1 MQRQRM
7 EQAGAR
13 GTRLGGGVH
22 AGKLHEAGAL
32 EVLAGQVAALAH
44 AVDRRARGEER
55 GQVVQRGG
63 VGEGRRVHAALVD
76 LSASR
81 VAGGS
86 EGILGPDTLPFAGV
100 AAPAPRPWQARTN
113 CECQQLTWRATTS
126 GDAIGTARRTRRP
139 SSVTTSVPDP
149 RSASATCSARH
160 SLSHAP

>member
-1 MQRQRM
+1 MQRQRI

-13 GTRLGGGVH
+13 ARLGGGVH

-76 LSASR
+76 LRASR

-86 EGILGPDTLPFAGV
+86 EGFWVQIRCHLLALLRQPQGHGKLA
-100 AAPAPRPWQARTN
+100 
-113 CECQQLTWRATTS
+113 LTVS
-126 GDAIGTARRTRRP
+126 V
-139 SSVTTSVPDP
+139 SS
-149 RSASATCSARH
+149 
-160 SLSHAP
+160 